1 MKANRSGRLILAG
14 AMVGALGVVYG
25 DIGTSPLY
33 ALREC
38 FAPTH
43 GVAPT
48 GPNVLG
54 LLSLVFWSLVLIVC
68 IKYLLFVL
76 RADNRGE
83 GGILALLA
91 LTLGSGPASGRRRS
105 ALITLGIFG
114 AALLYGD
121 GIITPCITV
130 LGAVEGLQVATPLFT
145 PYIIPISI
153 AVLVGLFAVQRMG
166 TGGVGKVF
174 GPITLVW
181 FAAIG
186 ALGVRGILMDPAV
199 LWALNPWQAV
209 RFLIVN
215 GRIAV
220 VVLGSV
226 FLAVTGAEA
235 LYADLGHFGT
245 KPIRLAWFVVVFPSL
260 VLNYFGQ
267 GALMLTRPET
277 VENPFYHLAPG
288 WALFPLVALATAA
301 SVIASQALIAGAFS
315 LTMQG
320 IQLGYL
326 PRMEIRH
333 TSMHTRGQIY
343 MPLVNWALMLACIAL
358 VLGFRSSGNLSAA
371 YGIAVTL
378 TMLIT
383 SVLFYFAARRVWNWR
398 AWQAGLLC
406 AVFMT
411 IEIVF
416 FAANAMKIGHGGW
429 LPLVVA
435 AGIFIVMT
443 TWKTG
448 RMLLRERLDARRLP
462 FDVFLNSIQDGS
474 ALRAKGTAVYMSG
487 NPNDTPIALLHNLK
501 HNRVLHE
508 RIVLLTIVAEA
519 EPHVDAADRARVEQ
533 PAPGVFRI
541 VARFGF
547 MDTPDIAGIL
557 DACRGQGLALSADSC
572 SFFLSR
578 ETIVRGSR
586 PIMSRWRSRLFAY
599 LARNAQTAAAF
610 FGLPPNRVIEL
621 GVQIE
626 L

>member
-1 MKANRSGRLILAG
+1 MITKRSGRLVLAG
-14 AMVGALGVVYG
+14 TMIGALGVVYG

-38 FAPTH
+38 FAATH

-48 GPNVLG
+48 VPNVLG

-68 IKYLLFVL
+68 VKYLLFVL

-91 LTLGSGPASGRRRS
+91 LTLASEPGSSRRR
-105 ALITLGIFG
+105 LTLTTLGIFG

-130 LGAVEGLQVATPLFT
+130 LGAVEGLQVATPMFT
-145 PYIIPISI
+145 PYIVPISI
-153 AVLVGLFAVQRMG
+153 GVLIGLFALQRLG
-166 TGGVGKVF
+166 TGGMGNIF

-181 FAAIG
+181 FITIG
-186 ALGVRGILMDPAV
+186 ALGLRGIAMEPAV
-199 LWALNPWQAV
+199 LWALNPWRAV
-209 RFLIVN
+209 TFLITN
-215 GRIAV
+215 GSIAV
-220 VVLGSV
+220 LVLGSV

-235 LYADLGHFGT
+235 LYADLGHFGAR
-245 KPIRLAWFVVVFPSL
+245 PIRLAWFVVVFPSL

-267 GALMLTRPET
+267 GALMISRPET
-277 VENPFYHLAPG
+277 VANPFYYLAPN
-288 WALFPLVALATAA
+288 WALLPLVALATAA
-301 SVIASQALIAGAFS
+301 SVIASQALISGAFS

-343 MPLVNWALMLACIAL
+343 MPLVNAALMVACIAL

-383 SVLFYFAARRVWNWR
+383 SILFYFVARRTWGWR
-398 AWQAGLLC
+398 TWQAGLLC
-406 AVFMT
+406 GTFIAV
-411 IEIVF
+411 ELVF
-416 FAANAMKIGHGGW
+416 CAANAVKIGHGGW
-429 LPLVVA
+429 LPLAVA
-435 AGIFIVMT
+435 AGIFVIMT
-443 TWKTG
+443 TWNTG
-448 RMLLRERLDARRLP
+448 RMLLRDRLEDRRLP
-462 FDVFLNSIQDGS
+462 FDVFLASIRDGS

-487 NPNDTPIALLHNLK
+487 NSRDTPIALLHNLK
-501 HNRVLHE
+501 HNKVLHE
-508 RIVLLTIVAEA
+508 RIVLLTIVAE
-519 EPHVDAADRARVEQ
+519 ENPHVNQTERAHVEPLAAGFFRV
-533 PAPGVFRI
+533 I
-541 VARFGF
+541 ARFGF
-547 MDTPDIAGIL
+547 METPDIGDVL
-557 DACRGQGLALSADSC
+557 LACRAQGLELSVEFC

-578 ETIVRGSR
+578 ETIVPGKR
-586 PIMSRWRSRLFAY
+586 PIMSRWRSRLFAF

-610 FGLPPNRVIEL
+610 FGLPANRVVEL
-621 GVQIE
+621 GLQVE

>member
-1 MKANRSGRLILAG
+1 MLLAG
-14 AMVGALGVVYG
+14 AMIGALGVVYG

-48 GPNVLG
+48 EPNVLG
-54 LLSLVFWSLVLIVC
+54 LLSLVFWSLALIVC
-68 IKYLLFVL
+68 VKYLWFVL

-91 LTLGSGPASGRRRS
+91 LTLGSGPGTGRRRTV
-105 ALITLGIFG
+105 LVTLGIFG

-130 LGAVEGLQVATPLFT
+130 LGAVEGLQVATPLFS
-145 PYIIPISI
+145 PYIVPISI

-166 TGGVGKVF
+166 TGGVGNVF
-174 GPITLVW
+174 GPVTLVW
-181 FAAIG
+181 FVAIG
-186 ALGVRGILMDPAV
+186 CLGVRGIAMDPAV
-199 LWALNPWQAV
+199 LGALNPWHAA

-215 GRIAV
+215 GHIAV

-235 LYADLGHFGT
+235 LYADLGHFGAR
-245 KPIRLAWFVVVFPSL
+245 PIRLAWFVIVFPSL

-267 GALMLTRPET
+267 GALMLSHPET

-301 SVIASQALIAGAFS
+301 SVIASQALISGAFS

-326 PRMEIRH
+326 PRMDVRH

-343 MPLVNWALMLACIAL
+343 MPLVNWALMLACVAL
-358 VLGFRSSGNLSAA
+358 VLGFKSSGNLSAA

-383 SVLFYFAARRVWNWR
+383 SVLFYFAARRVWGWR
-398 AWQAGLLC
+398 MWQAGLVC
-406 AVFMT
+406 AVFIAM
-411 IEIVF
+411 ELVF
-416 FAANAMKIGHGGW
+416 CAANAVKIGHGGW
-429 LPLVVA
+429 LPLAVA
-435 AGIFIVMT
+435 AGMFVIMT

-448 RMLLRERLDARRLP
+448 RKLLRDRLERRRLP
-462 FDVFLNSIQDGS
+462 FSVFLDSIQSKSS
-474 ALRAKGTAVYMSG
+474 AIRASGTAVYMSG

-501 HNRVLHE
+501 HNKVLHE
-508 RIVLLTIVAEA
+508 RIVLLTIVAE
-519 EPHVDAADRARVEQ
+519 ESPHVETAERVRVDPLAAGFFRV
-533 PAPGVFRI
+533 I
-541 VARFGF
+541 ARFGF
-547 MDTPDIAGIL
+547 METPDIREVL
-557 DACRGQGLALSADSC
+557 DACRRQGLELTANTC

-578 ETIVRGSR
+578 ETIVHGKR
-586 PIMSRWRSRLFAY
+586 PVMSRWQSRLFAY

-610 FGLPPNRVIEL
+610 FGLPANRVVEL
-621 GVQIE
+621 GLQIE

>member
-1 MKANRSGRLILAG
+1 MTMNRSGRLVLAG
-14 AMVGALGVVYG
+14 SMIGALGVVYG

-38 FAPTH
+38 FSPAH

-48 GPNVLG
+48 APNVLG

-68 IKYLLFVL
+68 IKYLWFVL

-91 LTLGSGPASGRRRS
+91 LALGAEPAAGRRRL
-105 ALITLGIFG
+105 ALTTLGLFG

-130 LGAVEGLQVATPLFT
+130 LGAVEGLQVATPIFT
-145 PYIIPISI
+145 PYIVPISI
-153 AVLVGLFAVQRMG
+153 AVLIGLFALQQLG
-166 TGGVGKVF
+166 TGGMGNVF
-174 GPITLVW
+174 GPITLIW
-181 FAAIG
+181 FIAIG
-186 ALGVRGILMDPAV
+186 ALGIRGIVMEPAV
-199 LWALNPWQAV
+199 LWGLNPWLAV
-209 RFLIVN
+209 RFLLAN
-215 GRIAV
+215 GSIAV

-235 LYADLGHFGT
+235 LYADLGHFGA
-245 KPIRLAWFVVVFPSL
+245 KPIRLAWFMVVFPSL

-267 GALMLTRPET
+267 GALMLSRPET
-277 VENPFYHLAPG
+277 VENPFFHLAPG

-301 SVIASQALIAGAFS
+301 SVIASQALISGAFS

-343 MPLVNWALMLACIAL
+343 IPLVNWALMLACIAI

-383 SVLFYFAARRVWNWR
+383 SVLFYFAARRLWGWQ

-406 AVFMT
+406 AAFMAVELVFC
-411 IEIVF
+411 
-416 FAANAMKIGHGGW
+416 AANAVKIGHGGW

-435 AGIFIVMT
+435 AGIFVIMT

-448 RMLLRERLDARRLP
+448 RMLLRDRLNDRRLP
-462 FDVFLNSIQDGS
+462 FNIFLESIQGGS
-474 ALRAKGTAVYMSG
+474 ALRTKGTAVYMSG

-508 RIVLLTIVAEA
+508 RIVLLTIVTE
-519 EPHVDAADRARVEQ
+519 ENPHVDPAERVHVEQ
-533 PAPGVFRI
+533 LTAGFSRVI
-541 VARFGF
+541 ARFGF
-547 MDTPDIAGIL
+547 METPDIDQVVL
-557 DACRGQGLALSADSC
+557 ACHGQGLELTTGFC

-578 ETIVRGSR
+578 ETIVCGKR
-586 PIMSRWRSRLFAY
+586 PIMSRWRSRLFAF
-599 LARNAQTAAAF
+599 LARNAQTAGSF
-610 FGLPPNRVIEL
+610 FGLPANRVVEL
-621 GVQIE
+621 GLQIE

>member
-1 MKANRSGRLILAG
+1 MITKRSGRLVLAG
-14 AMVGALGVVYG
+14 TMIGALGVVYG

-38 FAPTH
+38 FAATH

-48 GPNVLG
+48 VPNVLG

-68 IKYLLFVL
+68 VKYLLFVL

-91 LTLGSGPASGRRRS
+91 LTLASEPGSSRRR
-105 ALITLGIFG
+105 LTLTTLGIFG

-130 LGAVEGLQVATPLFT
+130 LGAVEGLQVATPMFT
-145 PYIIPISI
+145 PYIVPISI
-153 AVLVGLFAVQRMG
+153 GVLIGLFALQRLG
-166 TGGVGKVF
+166 TGGMGNIF

-181 FAAIG
+181 FITIG
-186 ALGVRGILMDPAV
+186 ALGLRGIAMEPAV
-199 LWALNPWQAV
+199 LWALNPWRAV
-209 RFLIVN
+209 TFLSTN
-215 GRIAV
+215 GSIAV

-235 LYADLGHFGT
+235 LYADLGHFGAR
-245 KPIRLAWFVVVFPSL
+245 PIRLAWFVVVFPSL

-267 GALMLTRPET
+267 GALMISRPET
-277 VENPFYHLAPG
+277 VANPFYYLAPN
-288 WALFPLVALATAA
+288 WALLPLVALATAA
-301 SVIASQALIAGAFS
+301 SVIASQALISGAFS

-343 MPLVNWALMLACIAL
+343 MPLVNVALMVACIAL

-383 SVLFYFAARRVWNWR
+383 SILFYFVARRTWGWR

-406 AVFMT
+406 GTFIAV
-411 IEIVF
+411 ELVF
-416 FAANAMKIGHGGW
+416 CAANAVKIGHGGW
-429 LPLVVA
+429 LPLAVA
-435 AGIFIVMT
+435 AGIFVIMT
-443 TWKTG
+443 TWHTG
-448 RMLLRERLDARRLP
+448 RLLLRDRLEDRRLP
-462 FDVFLNSIQDGS
+462 FDVFLASIRDGS

-487 NPNDTPIALLHNLK
+487 NSRDTPIALLHNLK
-501 HNRVLHE
+501 HNKVLHE
-508 RIVLLTIVAEA
+508 RIVLLTIVAE
-519 EPHVDAADRARVEQ
+519 ENPHVNQTERAHVEPLAAGFFRV
-533 PAPGVFRI
+533 I
-541 VARFGF
+541 ARFGF
-547 MDTPDIAGIL
+547 METPDIGDVL
-557 DACRGQGLALSADSC
+557 LACRAQGLELSVEFC

-578 ETIVRGSR
+578 ETIVPGKR
-586 PIMSRWRSRLFAY
+586 PIMSRWRSRLFAF

-610 FGLPPNRVIEL
+610 FGLPANRVVEL
-621 GVQIE
+621 GLQVE

>member
-1 MKANRSGRLILAG
+1 MKSGSSGRKVLLG
-14 AMVGALGVVYG
+14 ATIGALGVVYG

-38 FAPTH
+38 LSPGH
-43 GVAPT
+43 GVSVTAPH
-48 GPNVLG
+48 VLG
-54 LLSLVFWSLVLIVC
+54 LLSLVVWSLVLIVC
-68 IKYLLFVL
+68 VKYLLFVL

-91 LTLGSGPASGRRRS
+91 LTLGAEAPSGRRR
-105 ALITLGIFG
+105 LTLTTLGIFG

-130 LGAVEGLQVATPLFT
+130 LGAMEGLEVATPSFT
-145 PYIIPISI
+145 PYIVPLSV
-153 AVLVGLFAVQRMG
+153 AVLIGLFAVQRFG
-166 TGGVGKVF
+166 TGGVGAIF
-174 GPITLVW
+174 GPITLIW
-181 FAAIG
+181 FVAIG
-186 ALGVRGILMDPAV
+186 VLGARGILMEPSV
-199 LWALNPWQAV
+199 ITALNPWYAV
-209 RFLIVN
+209 RFLTAN
-215 GRIAV
+215 GSIAV

-235 LYADLGHFGT
+235 LYADLGHFGSN
-245 KPIRLAWFVVVFPSL
+245 PIRLAWFIVVFPSL

-267 GALMLTRPET
+267 GALILSRPES
-277 VENPFYHLAPG
+277 VQNPFYYLAPA
-288 WALFPLVALATAA
+288 WAVYPLVALATAA

-326 PRMEIRH
+326 PRMDLRH
-333 TSMHTRGQIY
+333 TSMHARGQIY

-398 AWQAGLLC
+398 VWQAGLLC
-406 AVFMT
+406 ALFMGMELVFC
-411 IEIVF
+411 
-416 FAANAMKIGHGGW
+416 AANAMKIGHGGW
-429 LPLVVA
+429 LPLAVA
-435 AGIFIVMT
+435 AGIFVIMT

-448 RMLLRERLDARRLP
+448 RRLLRDRLDARRLP
-462 FDVFLNSIQDGS
+462 FDIFLESIRDGS
-474 ALRAKGTAVYMSG
+474 ALRTKGTAVYMSG

-508 RIVLLTIVAEA
+508 RTVLLTIVAE
-519 EPHVDAADRARVEQ
+519 EKPHVDPADRVRVETLTD
-533 PAPGVFRI
+533 GFFRVI
-541 VARFGF
+541 ARFGF
-547 MDTPDIAGIL
+547 METPDIGRVLA
-557 DACRGQGLALSADSC
+557 ACGEQGLELSANTC

-578 ETIVRGSR
+578 ETIVSGRH

-599 LARNAQTAAAF
+599 LSRNAQTAAAF
-610 FGLPPNRVIEL
+610 FGLPANRVIEL
-621 GVQIE
+621 GLQIE